1 MPHTNIDV
9 RTRSTAKRLRR
20 DQTDAERK
28 MWRLLRPFRD
38 DGIPFRRQA
47 PVGPYVADFVWLGG
61 RLIIEVDGGQHNEP
75 RGEVKDSARTAWLR
89 SQGFEVL
96 RFWNNEVTRNG
107 DGCQQVIAEAVSK
120 RRALSFMK

>member
-1 MPHTNIDV
+1 MPHTNIDT

-38 DGIPFRRQA
+38 DGISFRRQA
-47 PVGPYVADFVWLGG
+47 PIGSYVADFVWLGG
-61 RLIIEVDGGQHNEP
+61 KLLIEIDGGQHSEA
-75 RGEVKDSARTAWLR
+75 SMLARDAVRTQWLQ

-96 RFWNNEVTRNG
+96 RFWNNDVMRNG
-107 DGCQQVIAEAVSK
+107 EGCQQVIAEAISK
-120 RRALSFMK
+120 RRALTFLT